1 MEITTKFN
9 VNDTAWLV
17 FDNKPQKTTI
27 KAIDVK
33 VTSEGTTESYTH
45 GYPPDTKLYT
55 SIEEMTDEIKKQ
67 AEELP
72 KDEEPKRNTKGGV

>member
-27 KAIDVK
+27 KAIGVK

-45 GYPPDTKLYT
+45 GYPPDTKLYA
-55 SIEEMTDEIKKQ
+55 SIEEMTAEIKKQ

-72 KDEEPKRNTKGGV
+72 KDEEPKGNTKGGV

>member
-33 VTSEGTTESYTH
+33 VTSEGTTEKYSH
-45 GYPPDTKLYT
+45 GYPPETKLYA
-55 SIEEMTDEIKKQ
+55 SIDEMTAEIKKQ

-72 KDEEPKRNTKGGV
+72 KDE

>member
-33 VTSEGTTESYTH
+33 VTSEGTTEIYTH